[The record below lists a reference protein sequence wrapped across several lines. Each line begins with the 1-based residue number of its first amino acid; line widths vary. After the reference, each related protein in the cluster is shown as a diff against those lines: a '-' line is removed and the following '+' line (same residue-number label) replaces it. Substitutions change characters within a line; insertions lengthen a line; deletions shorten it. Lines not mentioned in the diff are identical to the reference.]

1 MLATGAEAPRQPPHG
16 HSAYASQYR
25 CGTPCARGPR
35 HFNGS
40 REIYMTTPDDT
51 RATSAPVW
59 GRSRNRA
66 LRRATSFRDPSAP
79 GHRGSCYRVV
89 TLNRCPGAP
98 QVFETSCA
106 GTASKVTLKAAAAR
120 AAEATTARAFD
131 CYFYSLPFG
140 RQALQQLPQFALI
153 FFSRV
158 GCSGSENSV
167 TPSSASS
174 LHVAA
179 TRSGTCGSPHHVAAA
194 ARRWSWLVIVVVA

>member
-1 MLATGAEAPRQPPHG
+1 MRSGAPPF
-16 HSAYASQYR
+16 QR
-25 CGTPCARGPR
+25 V
-35 HFNGS
+35 S
-40 REIYMTTPDDT
+40 RNLFMTTPDDT

-66 LRRATSFRDPSAP
+66 LRRATSFRDPSAL

-120 AAEATTARAFD
+120 AAEATTARALD

-153 FFSRV
+153 FFPAL
-158 GCSGSENSV
+158 G
-167 TPSSASS
+167 
-174 LHVAA
+174 
-179 TRSGTCGSPHHVAAA
+179 AA
-194 ARRWSWLVIVVVA
+194 ARRTRSPRPLPAPCTSQQPVPARAAPRTTSRRPHAVGRG